1 MNVRKIHKYVGLL
14 ISIQLLLW
22 TVSGLY
28 FSFNKIEKIRGDH
41 YYREVDKSNTSAGYD
56 TVEMISKNNAFS
68 IILEKTFLTPLELEV
83 ISESKKGSEYRG
95 RNLPL
100 YKVIAKNIE
109 DTYINVYQNPYSG
122 EILSIRSQSW
132 RIWDFMW
139 GIHIMDWVERDNI
152 SNIFL
157 KFFSFLALIT
167 SISGIFLFMRK

>member
-1 MNVRKIHKYVGLL
+1 MNVRKIHKYVGFL

-41 YYREVDKSNTSAGYD
+41 YYREVDKSNTSAGHD

>member
-1 MNVRKIHKYVGLL
+1 MGVRKIHRYISLL

-41 YYREVDKSNTSAGYD
+41 YYQEVDKSNTSADYD
-56 TVEMISKNNAFS
+56 TVKMITKNNAFS
-68 IILEKTFLTPLELEV
+68 IILERTFLLPVELEV

-95 RNLPL
+95 MELPI
-100 YKVIAKNIE
+100 YKVTAKNMK
-109 DTYINVYQNPYSG
+109 DSHINIYQNPYSG
-122 EILSIRSQSW
+122 EILAIRSQSW
-132 RIWDFMW
+132 RVWDFMW

-152 SNIFL
+152 NNALL

-167 SISGIFLFMRK
+167 SITGIFLFMRK

>member
-1 MNVRKIHKYVGLL
+1 LSIRKIHRYISLL
-14 ISIQLLLW
+14 ISVQLLLW

-28 FSFNKIEKIRGDH
+28 FSFNKIEKIRGEH
-41 YYREVDKSNTSAGYD
+41 YYREVDKNNTSADPD
-56 TVEMISKNNAFS
+56 TVEMISKNDAFS
-68 IILEKTFLTPLELEV
+68 IILEKTFLIPLELEV
-83 ISESKKGSEYRG
+83 ISDSKKGSEYRG
-95 RNLPL
+95 RELPL

-109 DTYINVYQNPYSG
+109 DSYINVYQNPYSG

-152 SNIFL
+152 NNALL

-167 SISGIFLFMRK
+167 SITGIFLFMRK

>member
-41 YYREVDKSNTSAGYD
+41 YYREVDKSNTSAGHD

>member
-1 MNVRKIHKYVGLL
+1 MKVRKIHKYVGLL

-41 YYREVDKSNTSAGYD
+41 YYREVDKSNTSAGHD

>member
-1 MNVRKIHKYVGLL
+1 MSIRKIHRYISLL
-14 ISIQLLLW
+14 ISVQLLLW

-41 YYREVDKSNTSAGYD
+41 YYREVDKSNTSAGHD

-122 EILSIRSQSW
+122 EILAIRSQSW

-139 GIHIMDWVERDNI
+139 GIHIIDWVERDNI

>member
-41 YYREVDKSNTSAGYD
+41 YYREVDKSNTSAGLD

-83 ISESKKGSEYRG
+83 ISESKKGS
-95 RNLPL
+95 
-100 YKVIAKNIE
+100 
-109 DTYINVYQNPYSG
+109 
-122 EILSIRSQSW
+122 
-132 RIWDFMW
+132 
-139 GIHIMDWVERDNI
+139 
-152 SNIFL
+152 
-157 KFFSFLALIT
+157 
-167 SISGIFLFMRK
+167 

>member
-41 YYREVDKSNTSAGYD
+41 YYREVDKSNTSAGLD

>member
-41 YYREVDKSNTSAGYD
+41 YYREVDKSNTSAGLD

-152 SNIFL
+152 NNIFL
-157 KFFSFLALIT
+157 KFFSSLALIT
-167 SISGIFLFMRK
+167 SISGIFLFIRK

>member
-41 YYREVDKSNTSAGYD
+41 YYREVDKSNTFAGHD
-56 TVEMISKNNAFS
+56 TIEMISKNNAFS
-68 IILEKTFLTPLELEV
+68 IILEKTYLIPLELEV

-139 GIHIMDWVERDNI
+139 GIHIMDWVEKDNI

>member
-1 MNVRKIHKYVGLL
+1 MGVRKIHRYISLL
-14 ISIQLLLW
+14 ISVQLLLW

-41 YYREVDKSNTSAGYD
+41 YYREVDKSNTSAGHD

-68 IILEKTFLTPLELEV
+68 IILEKTLLTPLELEV

-167 SISGIFLFMRK
+167 CFVLCP